1 VTANGWDSDATAG
14 PPTGNESAEA
24 GSTSPQAFDP
34 EAWDSATGQSAP
46 GPPPREL
53 IPRLQVPGM
62 ATWSPARDYM
72 VGEQRRRMRN
82 RVAAAAAILAIGVV
96 VAVVTVVAHNGSKN
110 GSPQLTATQIVQQ
123 ATRQQNGL
131 HSESAA
137 FTEHLSGQVA
147 ETVTGTVEL
156 QRKPLLMAM
165 DMNLTGASQA
175 MTMRAILTDN
185 QMYIKLSNVAGLPRY
200 LAAKWLR
207 IPLIGLGPSSLFASL
222 QQEVQNEN
230 PASQLAGLAAAE
242 HLHAAGTQVVNG
254 VTTTKYT
261 GSFAPSA
268 ALKALPAAQR
278 SALGEYLKLIKGD
291 VRFSVW
297 IDGSHYVRK
306 VQETESTGDVSIS
319 LECTY
324 GSFNQ
329 PVKIAL
335 PRPRQIYSPPASA
348 LDD

>member
-1 VTANGWDSDATAG
+1 VTANGWDTGATAG
-14 PPTGNESAEA
+14 TPTGNEGTDA
-24 GSTSPQAFDP
+24 GNTTP
-34 EAWDSATGQSAP
+34 EAWDPTAGQGESAP
-46 GPPPREL
+46 GLPPSEL

-62 ATWSPARDYM
+62 AVWSPARDYM
-72 VGEQRRRMRN
+72 VGEQRRRMR
-82 RVAAAAAILAIGVV
+82 RRAAGAAAILAIAIV

-110 GSPQLTATQIVQQ
+110 GSAQLTAAQIVQQ
-123 ATRQQNGL
+123 AARQQNGL

-137 FTEHLSGQVA
+137 FSEHLSGQVT

-165 DMNLTGASQA
+165 DMNLTGDSQA

-185 QMYIKLSNVAGLPRY
+185 AMYLKLDNVAGLPSY
-200 LAAKWLR
+200 LAAKWIK
-207 IPLIGLGPSSLFASL
+207 IPLTGLGPSSLFASL

-242 HLHAAGTQVVNG
+242 HLHADGTQIVSG
-254 VTTTKYT
+254 VTTTRYN

-291 VRFSVW
+291 VSFSVW
-297 IDGSHYVRK
+297 IDSSHYVRK
-306 VQETESTGDVSIS
+306 VQETESTGDVSIAI
-319 LECTY
+319 ECTY

>member
-1 VTANGWDSDATAG
+1 VVTANGRDSDATAG
-14 PPTGNESAEA
+14 PPTGNESTEA
-24 GSTSPQAFDP
+24 GSTAPQAFDP
-34 EAWDSATGQSAP
+34 VAGQAESAP
-46 GPPPREL
+46 GTPPREL

-62 ATWSPARDYM
+62 AAWSPARDYM
-72 VGEQRRRMRN
+72 VGEQRRRVRH
-82 RVAAAAAILAIGVV
+82 RTAAAAAILAIGVV
-96 VAVVTVVAHNGSKN
+96 VAVVTVAAHSGNKN
-110 GSPQLTATQIVQQ
+110 GPAKLTAAQIVQQ

-131 HSESAA
+131 HSESAV
-137 FTEHLSGQVA
+137 FSEHLSGQA
-147 ETVTGTVEL
+147 TETVTGTVEL
-156 QRKPLLMAM
+156 QRKPLLMTM
-165 DMNLTGASQA
+165 DMSLNGASEA
-175 MTMRAILTDN
+175 MTMRAILTDSE
-185 QMYIKLSNVAGLPRY
+185 MYLKLSNVAGLPRY
-200 LAAKWLR
+200 LAAKWLK
-207 IPLIGLGPSSLFASL
+207 IPLTGLGPSSLFASL
-222 QQEVQNEN
+222 QHEVQNEN

-242 HLHAAGTQVVNG
+242 HLRAAGTQAVNG
-254 VTTTKYT
+254 VPTTKYT

-297 IDGSHYVRK
+297 IDSSHYVRK
-306 VQETESTGDVSIS
+306 IQETESTGDVSIS

-348 LDD
+348 LND

>member
-1 VTANGWDSDATAG
+1 MTANGWDPDATDGA
-14 PPTGNESAEA
+14 PTGSDSSDA
-24 GSTSPQAFDP
+24 GSTTPQARDP
-34 EAWDSATGQSAP
+34 EAWDSVTGQYAP
-46 GPPPREL
+46 GPPSEL

-62 ATWSPARDYM
+62 AAWSPARDYM
-72 VGEQRRRMRN
+72 VSEQRRRMRH
-82 RVAAAAAILAIGVV
+82 RTAAAAAILAIGAV
-96 VAVVTVVAHNGSKN
+96 VAVVAVAAHGGNTNGSA
-110 GSPQLTATQIVQQ
+110 QLTAAQIVQQ

-131 HSESAA
+131 HSESA
-137 FTEHLSGQVA
+137 TVSEQLSGQVT

-165 DMNLTGASQA
+165 DVSLNSAGVAA
-175 MTMRAILTDN
+175 TMRATVTDN
-185 QMYIKLSNVAGLPRY
+185 EMYLKLSNVPGTPRY
-200 LAAKWLR
+200 LAAKWLK
-207 IPLIGLGPSSLFASL
+207 IPLTGLGAASPFASL

-230 PASQLAGLAAAE
+230 PAAQLAGLAAAE
-242 HLHAAGTQVVNG
+242 HLRAAGTQVVSG

-261 GSFAPSA
+261 GLFAPSA

-278 SALGEYLKLIKGD
+278 SALGQYLKLIKGD

-306 VQETESTGDVSIS
+306 IQETESTGDVSIA
-319 LECTY
+319 LECAY

-335 PRPRQIYSPPASA
+335 PRPRQIYSLPASA
-348 LDD
+348 LKD

>member
-1 VTANGWDSDATAG
+1 MVTANGWDSDATAG
-14 PPTGNESAEA
+14 TPARDESTDA
-24 GSTSPQAFDP
+24 GSA
-34 EAWDSATGQSAP
+34 AP
-46 GPPPREL
+46 GAWGPAAGQAEYAPGEPPREL

-62 ATWSPARDYM
+62 AAWSPARDYM
-72 VGEQRRRMRN
+72 VGEKRRRMRH
-82 RVAAAAAILAIGVV
+82 RTAAAAAILAIGVV
-96 VAVVTVVAHNGSKN
+96 VAVVMVVAHNGNKN
-110 GSPQLTATQIVQQ
+110 GSPQLTAAQIVEQ

-131 HSESAA
+131 HSESA
-137 FTEHLSGQVA
+137 TVSEQLSGQVN
-147 ETVTGTVEL
+147 ETVNGTVEL
-156 QRKPLLMAM
+156 QRKPLLMAV
-165 DMNLTGASQA
+165 DVSLNSGSAA
-175 MTMRAILTDN
+175 MTMRATVTDN
-185 QMYIKLSNVAGLPRY
+185 EMYLKLTNVPGMPRY
-200 LAAKWLR
+200 LAAKWLK
-207 IPLIGLGPSSLFASL
+207 IPLTGLGPASPFASL

-242 HLHAAGTQVVNG
+242 HLYAAGTQLVNG

-297 IDGSHYVRK
+297 IDSSHYVRK
-306 VQETESTGDVSIS
+306 IQETESTGDVSIS
-319 LECTY
+319 LKCTY

-335 PRPRQIYSPPASA
+335 PPPRRIYSPPASTLSA
-348 LDD
+348 